1 MLLHCFCSLE
11 GIDASFYDKNFSIVI
26 LMNRKSVY
34 WLLPMCLFFI
44 VIFHNTLF
52 FKGEYAIL
60 ILKRLVLERG
70 ADN

>member
-1 MLLHCFCSLE
+1 MFLHCFCSFE

-34 WLLPMCLFFI
+34 WLPPMCLFFTA
-44 VIFHNTLF
+44 IFHNTLF
-52 FKGEYAIL
+52 FNGEYAIL
-60 ILKRLVLERG
+60 ILKCLVLERG